1 MATKSKKLELP
12 DTQIEE
18 LVAGNVK
25 DAMKNVEAGG
35 EGGIRMVDPTKLRRL
50 PGFSGRIRTPEYIE
64 HVHATKRSI
73 VKNGFYRH
81 EPLVVFAAVEE
92 GEDVLYLVDGHTRHE
107 GALLAIEEG
116 HEIKAVPT
124 IATPRGTT
132 MADLV
137 VMQAKANNGG
147 RSFTPLEMGYK
158 VKQLQG
164 YGLEDAEI
172 AERLDISEKYVGD
185 LLLLVGAPRKLIEL
199 VATEKIAPTLAID
212 TLKKEKGDA
221 VAKLV
226 AAVEKAK
233 AEGKE
238 KATAK
243 HVEKSP
249 KKAAKKAQKL
259 EVMGD
264 GTTVT
269 AGDVL
274 AYFEKAGF
282 VRSVDLDA
290 KLLKA
295 CRFMLDE
302 IAGIT
307 VEGEVDE
314 NDPSLPL

>member
-12 DTQIEE
+12 DTQIDE

-35 EGGIRMVDPTKLRRL
+35 EGGIRMVDPTKLQRL
-50 PGFSGRIRTPEYIE
+50 PGFSGRVRTPEYIE

-81 EPLVVFAAVEE
+81 EPLVVFAASVD

-116 HEIKAVPT
+116 HQIKAVPT

-164 YGLEDAEI
+164 YGLEDADI

-221 VAKLV
+221 VDKLV
-226 AAVEKAK
+226 AAVAKAK

-243 HVEKSP
+243 HVEKSS
-249 KKAAKKAQKL
+249 KAAKKTKAVEQSSGGYSIPK
-259 EVMGD
+259 
-264 GTTVT
+264 
-269 AGDVL
+269 ADVL
-274 AYFEKAGF
+274 HCFEKAGF
-282 VRSVDLDA
+282 VLGVDLNT

-295 CRFMLDE
+295 SKLLLDMVD
-302 IAGIT
+302 IGLD
-307 VEGEVDE
+307 EGEVE
-314 NDPSLPL
+314 EDPAADL

>member
-12 DTQIEE
+12 DTQIDE

-35 EGGIRMVDPTKLRRL
+35 EGGIRMVDPAKLRRL
-50 PGFSGRIRTPEYIE
+50 PGFSGRVRTAEYLE
-64 HVHATKRSI
+64 HVQATKNSI
-73 VKNGFYRH
+73 IKNGFYRH
-81 EPLVVFAAVEE
+81 EPLVVFAANVD
-92 GEDVLYLVDGHTRHE
+92 GEDVLYVVEGHTRHE
-107 GALLAIEEG
+107 ATTLAIEEG

-132 MADLV
+132 MTDLV
-137 VMQAKANNGG
+137 VMQVKANNSN
-147 RSFTPLEMGYK
+147 RPFTPLELGYK

-164 YGLEDAEI
+164 YGMEDAEI
-172 AERLDISEKYVGD
+172 ADRLDISEKYVGD
-185 LLLLVGAPRKLIEL
+185 LLLLVGAPRKLIDL
-199 VATEKIAPTLAID
+199 VATDKISPTLAID

-249 KKAAKKAQKL
+249 KKAAKKAEKM
-259 EVMGD
+259 EHVGGGM
-264 GTTVT
+264 TVT

-295 CRFMLDE
+295 SRFMLDE

-307 VEGEVDE
+307 VEGGDTEE
-314 NDPSLPL
+314 DPAADL